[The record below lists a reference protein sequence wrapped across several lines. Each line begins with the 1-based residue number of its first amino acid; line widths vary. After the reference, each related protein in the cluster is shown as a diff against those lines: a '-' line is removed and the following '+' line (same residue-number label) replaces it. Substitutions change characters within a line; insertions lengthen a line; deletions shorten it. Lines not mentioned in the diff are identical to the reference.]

1 VGGNVNH
8 ESSSR
13 FGLSPVVR
21 QALVA
26 RRSSAV
32 ATLLPQLPEPAQPHR
47 CGACRRDST
56 HSDTLN
62 PSKVN
67 EPHTMKIKLKNHNA
81 PAGDAPPAAPSNN
94 AAAPAPP
101 KASKLK
107 LSIKPA
113 AHASQNA
120 DDGQDG
126 DAPKPKRK
134 YTKKQKVDDG
144 GNPVLSG
151 KPGPKKRAREDGD
164 DADSPAPKRKPKPTA
179 KSLAMG
185 DDSDDDDDLMA
196 PEPAY
201 SHSRAPPA
209 PARTHSLKLS
219 IKPKGSGSGAPRV
232 GPATMLKVKGGGKP
246 PVRPYGVGYDS
257 EADEAEPDP
266 AQESQFILRMKPG
279 ADCDLLRKSIEEK
292 TIGKSLSQ
300 GGPGVYFRFFDRE
313 GRRAMVTIQGHS
325 YAASMVEL
333 PTVIETMKSWN
344 KKDWVKTADV
354 CQMLLVLGPVQ
365 SEEEAKKYPRPSYV
379 EPDSHRYPHGI
390 TPPMHWARKLR
401 FRPRKS
407 YLDVE
412 RAEAQMNRLL
422 VEDENAEVSKY
433 ELVDSDHE
441 TSEEESDSEEEAEE
455 DEEMAN
461 AQQVVETPM
470 EEVDAEDLEALLQ
483 EGLMEDDDIEIQADE
498 QTISALFGGDAA
510 GAEPATPATAHDVA
524 LHALSQNGQLTLEP
538 ETAASTPAAVTSADD
553 DDDDDD
559 DSDEDDVDDA
569 AVQEEQRKEQ
579 LRAEIAELDK
589 AIQANME
596 ARDRQTNQI
605 FKKRMQTNIDKQKAD
620 REIKRKQLDED
631 MDEE

>member
-1 VGGNVNH
+1 
-8 ESSSR
+8 
-13 FGLSPVVR
+13 
-21 QALVA
+21 
-26 RRSSAV
+26 
-32 ATLLPQLPEPAQPHR
+32 
-47 CGACRRDST
+47 
-56 HSDTLN
+56 
-62 PSKVN
+62 
-67 EPHTMKIKLKNHNA
+67 MKIKLKNHNA
-81 PAGDAPPAAPSNN
+81 PAGDAPSAAPRDDP
-94 AAAPAPP
+94 AAPAPP

-107 LSIKPA
+107 LSIKSA
-113 AHASQNA
+113 APASQSA
-120 DDGQDG
+120 GDGQDG
-126 DAPKPKRK
+126 DAHKPKRK
-134 YTKKQKVDDG
+134 YTKKQKFDDD
-144 GNPVLSG
+144 GNPVAPG

-185 DDSDDDDDLMA
+185 DDSEDDDDLMA
-196 PEPAY
+196 PEPAF
-201 SHSRAPPA
+201 SHPRAPPA
-209 PARTHSLKLS
+209 GKASLKLS
-219 IKPKGSGSGAPRV
+219 IKSSKSGASGAPRI
-232 GPATMLKVKGGGKP
+232 GAATMLKVKGGGKP

-257 EADEAEPDP
+257 EADEAEIDP

-313 GRRAMVTIQGHS
+313 GRRAMVTIQGHN

-333 PTVIETMKSWN
+333 PTVVETMKSWN

-365 SEEEAKKYPRPSYV
+365 NEEEAKKYPRPSYV

-422 VEDENAEVSKY
+422 VEDENAENSKY

-441 TSEEESDSEEEAEE
+441 TSEEESESEDEAEE

-461 AQQVVETPM
+461 AQQMVETPM

-483 EGLMEDDDIEIQADE
+483 EGLMEDDDIEIQADD

-524 LHALSQNGQLTLEP
+524 LHALNQNGQLTLET

-559 DSDEDDVDDA
+559 DSDEDDVDDV

-589 AIQANME
+589 AIQASME
-596 ARDRQTNQI
+596 ARDRQTNLI

-631 MDEE
+631 VDEE